1 MLHLEHLY
9 NALAKGQ
16 GNVVIADS
24 INLSDT
30 RITALPDN
38 LTVEGSLH
46 LFNTSRLSSLPENL
60 TVRDNIY
67 LRGTGITVLPD
78 NLKVGGKVSGL
89 EENLRQSS
97 GQPSPGSP
105 RPLL

>member
-16 GNVVIADS
+16 EKIVIGDS
-24 INLSDT
+24 LNLSDT

-46 LFNTSRLSSLPENL
+46 LFNTRHLSSLPANL

-67 LRGTGITVLPD
+67 LRGTGITALPD
-78 NLKVGGKVSGL
+78 TLKVGGKVCGL

-97 GQPSPGSP
+97 EQPSLGGP
-105 RPLL
+105 RPL